1 MTTRRTALLF
11 AVAFAVAAALAAAT
25 TARAYHRFWAYCNYA
40 TAQPTAGITRDGAMS
55 YSNVARY
62 EGYQWGGGC
71 WNNDDYDSTYG
82 DPTQD
87 VSTHGEGGDC
97 SGLTFKTWRE
107 SENTW
112 DGGTYYWQPLR
123 NVHGPYAASSFRNGI
138 GAPNGTVYKP
148 YATTM
153 DAFASDG
160 HIGMVFFR
168 ETSGADQIVEAKG
181 EYYGTNIWTR
191 GYRGAAAYSG
201 VRRLGFSGG

>member
-1 MTTRRTALLF
+1 MTRRSALLF
-11 AVAFAVAAALAAAT
+11 LLAFAGAVALAAAT

-40 TAQPTAGITRDGAMS
+40 TAQETAGLTRDGAMS

-71 WNNDDYDSTYG
+71 WNNDDDSTYG
-82 DPTQD
+82 DPTRD
-87 VSTHGEGGDC
+87 LSTHGEGGDC
-97 SGLTFKTWRE
+97 SGLVFKTWRE
-107 SENTW
+107 STSTW
-112 DGGTYYWQPLR
+112 DGRTYYWAPMR
-123 NVHGPYAASSFRNGI
+123 NVHGPYASGDFMNPW
-138 GAPNGTVYKP
+138 GAPNATVYKP

-153 DAFASDG
+153 DAFANYD

-191 GYRGAAAYSG
+191 TYRSDPSYGGA
-201 VRRLGFSGG
+201 RRIGWTG